1 MAIISGLNM
10 LHQKIMVCDGEEKRT
25 AAEELPQGNFQ
36 EVHLKKE
43 AQTNNE
49 ECLLKKLKL
58 LKYFS
63 GMKEF
68 RVRIL
73 FPNKINA
80 KRKHFTSQN
89 FYIL

>member
-49 ECLLKKLKL
+49 ECLLK
-58 LKYFS
+58 S
-63 GMKEF
+63 
-68 RVRIL
+68 
-73 FPNKINA
+73 
-80 KRKHFTSQN
+80 
-89 FYIL
+89 